1 MGAALLPRKAAAR
14 ASKMNL
20 DEKERREAFQDALA
34 RLVNQYSLEFDMSVC
49 DITNALRQE
58 EFRLM
63 AQLHRLK
70 QWKDGE

>member
-1 MGAALLPRKAAAR
+1 
-14 ASKMNL
+14 MNL